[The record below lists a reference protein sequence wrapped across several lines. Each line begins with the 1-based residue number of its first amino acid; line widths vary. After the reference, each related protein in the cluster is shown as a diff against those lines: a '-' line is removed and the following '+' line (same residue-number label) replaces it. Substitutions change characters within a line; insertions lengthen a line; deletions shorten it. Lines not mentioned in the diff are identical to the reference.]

1 MVGHVD
7 RVFIL
12 LAALSQRSL
21 MGPSAANIV
30 ESILSMLTRLL
41 LPLNVGSHSHHPHS
55 PQGLLALPINCDDSV
70 YSHRVWCRI
79 SKTYKLFQHDVHTP

>member
-1 MVGHVD
+1 MVDLSD

-21 MGPSAANIV
+21 MGVSAANIV

-41 LPLNVGSHSHHPHS
+41 SPLNVDSHGRHPLGS
-55 PQGLLALPINCDDSV
+55 QGLLLLLHSV
-70 YSHRVWCRI
+70 QPRKMQRTV
-79 SKTYKLFQHDVHTP
+79 

>member
-1 MVGHVD
+1 VVGFVD

-12 LAALSQRSL
+12 LSALSQRSL

-41 LPLNVGSHSHHPHS
+41 LPLNADSHSHHAHS
-55 PQGLLALPINCDDSV
+55 SRGSLTHTVHVVSDASMFI
-70 YSHRVWCRI
+70 HT
-79 SKTYKLFQHDVHTP
+79 TYTM

>member
-1 MVGHVD
+1 MCITVCAVDLID

-21 MGPSAANIV
+21 MGVAAANIV

-41 LPLNVGSHSHHPHS
+41 SPLNVDSHGHQGSR
-55 PQGLLALPINCDDSV
+55 DKWV
-70 YSHRVWCRI
+70 Y
-79 SKTYKLFQHDVHTP
+79 